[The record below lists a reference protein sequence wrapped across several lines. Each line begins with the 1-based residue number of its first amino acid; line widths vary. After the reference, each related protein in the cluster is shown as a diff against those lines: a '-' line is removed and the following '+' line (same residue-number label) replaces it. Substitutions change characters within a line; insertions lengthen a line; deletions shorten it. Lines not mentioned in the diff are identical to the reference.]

1 LDSVSAIGLGGHR
14 WERIVNAALTAYA
27 PWAVVGT
34 AFTGVM
40 LVILDDRRWL
50 TVALLAQYLAA
61 GWLVADALG
70 VGVAGAQILGG
81 LLVAVIIWLT
91 WKNLDR
97 ARQAVPPAND
107 LMARRSFRWV
117 VVLLVLFA
125 AWGLGR
131 RDWMGLPGLTSTG
144 SLGATFLMLLGVL
157 QASLYRAP
165 MRVVLGI
172 LTLLSGFGIAYAAV
186 ESSLAVIALLIVVHL
201 GLALAGSYL
210 TTFQT
215 AAADRGGKR

>member
-1 LDSVSAIGLGGHR
+1 M
-14 WERIVNAALTAYA
+14 NAALTVYA
-27 PWAVVGT
+27 PWAVVGA
-34 AFTGVM
+34 AFTGVL
-40 LVILDDRRWL
+40 LVVLDDRRWL
-50 TVALLAQYLAA
+50 TLALLAQYLAA
-61 GWLVADALG
+61 GWLVADVLG
-70 VGVAGAQILGG
+70 MGVAGAQILGG
-81 LLVAVIIWLT
+81 LLVAVIVWLT
-91 WKNLDR
+91 WVNLDR
-97 ARQAVPPAND
+97 ARQTIPSANG
-107 LMARRSFRWV
+107 LMALRTFRWV

-144 SLGATFLMLLGVL
+144 TLGATFLMLLGLL

-165 MRVVLGI
+165 MRAVLGI

-210 TTFQT
+210 AILQT
-215 AAADRGGKR
+215 DAAEGGLER